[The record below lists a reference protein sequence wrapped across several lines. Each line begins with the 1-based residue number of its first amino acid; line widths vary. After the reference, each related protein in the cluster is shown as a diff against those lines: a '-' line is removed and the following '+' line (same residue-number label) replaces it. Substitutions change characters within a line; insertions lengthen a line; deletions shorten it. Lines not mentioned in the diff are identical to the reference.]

1 MENAKW
7 GKSYMAYT
15 AFHKCS
21 WKYWPGNHRLWCSV
35 CKTLRLTSHQGHSH
49 IFSRQQKFT
58 SAQNFNSII
67 IYTGLLYTTNECCF
81 LLCTYSTHAPE
92 LEVFPFLNIP
102 DLGMHRFMR
111 PPTVSAFGMVA
122 LPASTPVNFE
132 YVKAL
137 VLTLS
142 LDVQHVKPSDPF
154 VSKILQLWSSEH
166 GGRHA
171 CKGVVTVFF
180 AGEVQLMLTG
190 KHLSFPEQ
198 GLLELHALSPVV
210 VVLDPSD
217 WLSLESESPPVVSLL
232 VAVAEAVMSEN
243 GMNRLVEFATGGSFE
258 AVPFPVLE

>member
-1 MENAKW
+1 MLLLAL
-7 GKSYMAYT
+7 YLQHT
-15 AFHKCS
+15 CS
-21 WKYWPGNHRLWCSV
+21 RARSLSPLEYPGL
-35 CKTLRLTSHQGHSH
+35 GH
-49 IFSRQQKFT
+49 
-58 SAQNFNSII
+58 AP
-67 IYTGLLYTTNECCF
+67 LYATTN
-81 LLCTYSTHAPE
+81 
-92 LEVFPFLNIP
+92 
-102 DLGMHRFMR
+102 G
-111 PPTVSAFGMVA
+111 VSFRDGSIARINAGQ
-122 LPASTPVNFE
+122 LRICQ
-132 YVKAL
+132 AL

-190 KHLSFPEQ
+190 KHLNFPEQ